1 MLVNV
6 VKRINGDIRSTDS
19 LIRMGGEEFLVFMP
33 STDEAEVL
41 EISKRI
47 NRNLANNKMEFED
60 INFSIT
66 ASVGVSSVHDT
77 DKSND
82 EVYKRADISL
92 YHAKESGRNRVIG
105 TGQISDKITNN
116 KES

>member
-33 STDEAEVL
+33 STDEAEAL

-60 INFSIT
+60 INSQSPRVWAYP
-66 ASVGVSSVHDT
+66 ASMILIKVMT
-77 DKSND
+77 KFT
-82 EVYKRADISL
+82 
-92 YHAKESGRNRVIG
+92 KELIFPYTTPRNPAA
-105 TGQISDKITNN
+105 TGS
-116 KES
+116 